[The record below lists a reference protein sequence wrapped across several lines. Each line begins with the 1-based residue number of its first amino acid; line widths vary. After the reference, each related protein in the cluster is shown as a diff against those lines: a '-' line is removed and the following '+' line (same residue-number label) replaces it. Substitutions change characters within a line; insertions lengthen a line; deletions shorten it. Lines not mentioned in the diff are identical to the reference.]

1 MTMRDSFCRALPIL
15 LLDMAMTGMGQ
26 SAVPQGPAPGKM
38 INVYGHKLHIIVPG
52 RKTGNLWLS
61 SRLAV
66 ERSPKIGKPSRALK
80 GSAIH
85 NLSIIIVKFFFVREE
100 CFGGPWRRCCSLKC
114 FSKILIA

>member
-1 MTMRDSFCRALPIL
+1 MRDSFCRALPIL
-15 LLDMAMTGMGQ
+15 LLGMAMTGMGQ

-85 NLSIIIVKFFFVREE
+85 NLSIIIVKFFLYEKNALVDL
-100 CFGGPWRRCCSLKC
+100 GGDVAASSASQRFSLR
-114 FSKILIA
+114 S

>member
-1 MTMRDSFCRALPIL
+1 MRDSFCRALPIL
-15 LLDMAMTGMGQ
+15 LLGMAMTGMGQ

-66 ERSPKIGKPSRALK
+66 EPSPKIGKLFPLVPLCPVKSMAPVLAIAGMVAGAVVTTAL
-80 GSAIH
+80 
-85 NLSIIIVKFFFVREE
+85 
-100 CFGGPWRRCCSLKC
+100 
-114 FSKILIA
+114 